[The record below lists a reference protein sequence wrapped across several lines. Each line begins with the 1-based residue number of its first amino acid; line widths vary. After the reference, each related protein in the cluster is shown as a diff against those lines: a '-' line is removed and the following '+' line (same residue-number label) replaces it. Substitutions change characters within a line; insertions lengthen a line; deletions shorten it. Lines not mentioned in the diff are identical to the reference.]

1 MKPNDSPIYVNKN
14 SNHPPSILRNIPIA
28 VNRRISNISANEQV
42 FRDAAPAYQ
51 DALKKSGYD
60 HEMKYEP
67 PKPSQGKS
75 KNRKR
80 NNIIWFNPPW
90 SVNCKTKV
98 AATFLKIVTTC
109 FTKYHPL
116 RKIFNRNTLKVSYS
130 CLPNMAKVI
139 SNHNFKVKNQTKEKV
154 DPGCNCKKG
163 VNNCPLKGACQMQ
176 GVVYGAKVTN
186 NSDQTSEFYTGL
198 TARPFKK
205 RLYEHTTSFN
215 KEKKRHK
222 TTLSDHVWSL
232 KLQGDPYTIS

>member
-1 MKPNDSPIYVNKN
+1 MDFLDVTFDLESGLFKPYMKPNDSPIYVNKN

-42 FRDAAPAYQ
+42 FRGAAPTYQ

-116 RKIFNRNTLKVSYS
+116 RKIFNRNTLKVS
-130 CLPNMAKVI
+130 V
-139 SNHNFKVKNQTKEKV
+139 
-154 DPGCNCKKG
+154 
-163 VNNCPLKGACQMQ
+163 
-176 GVVYGAKVTN
+176 
-186 NSDQTSEFYTGL
+186 L
-198 TARPFKK
+198 T
-205 RLYEHTTSFN
+205 
-215 KEKKRHK
+215 
-222 TTLSDHVWSL
+222 
-232 KLQGDPYTIS
+232 